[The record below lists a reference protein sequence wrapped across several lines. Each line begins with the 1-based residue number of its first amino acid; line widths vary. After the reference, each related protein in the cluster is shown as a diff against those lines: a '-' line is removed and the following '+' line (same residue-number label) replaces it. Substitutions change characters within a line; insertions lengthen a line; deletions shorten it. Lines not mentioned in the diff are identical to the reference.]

1 MIEDP
6 SLPPPF
12 SRMEIATIAAMLL
25 GEISED
31 SKYRSA
37 CESAVKLLSIAEE
50 VASKYNPETQ
60 DLANIAWELLD
71 QNVSEASPDLILNQ
85 TLLELGFKNGSQI
98 DPESDIRIPWH
109 KFWKDI
115 LHPKKPA
122 KNKEVNL
129 KGWLRSKVSNEEA
142 SSILSNAKDYGVSK
156 RLIIMYLK
164 EFQEWF
170 KGCNSRRNS
179 ESARVGVRKRKSA
192 GK

>member
-1 MIEDP
+1 
-6 SLPPPF
+6 
-12 SRMEIATIAAMLL
+12 MEIATIAAMLL
-25 GEISED
+25 GKFAKDSE
-31 SKYRSA
+31 YRSA
-37 CESAVKLLSIAEE
+37 CESALNLLTIAEE
-50 VASKYNPETQ
+50 VANKHNPEAQ
-60 DLANIAWELLD
+60 DLANAGWERLD
-71 QNVSEASPDLILNQ
+71 QNGSEYNPDLALNEK
-85 TLLELGFKNGSQI
+85 LLSLGFKNGSWI
-98 DPESDIRIPWH
+98 DPESDIRIPWQ